1 MKSCAFSCISRFCAL
16 SALLCG
22 AVMPAFAL
30 DAETQYLD
38 SDSIATRSLAVA
50 ESMRTSGYC
59 YAGVSKAVAP
69 LGVVLTG
76 AAAYEARDQ
85 LLLDSRFAPVST
97 NESVDL
103 RRGDIIVFNKSISH
117 PYGHICV
124 YQGNGQESSDHVSQ
138 LSNPDKY
145 GGYTVF
151 RLRSEAYDIAGSDG
165 RLERIAK
172 MPMSA
177 PDFRNINGL
186 SNVQGIGGVPGAQK
200 SALETSSAK
209 SFPAGLIKGENT
221 SVGKSRSLK
230 EFFRREFRTISK
242 SPEGKSLKN
251 RLVRFVMSSW

>member
-1 MKSCAFSCISRFCAL
+1 MKSCAFSYISRFCAL
-16 SALLCG
+16 SALLCA

-59 YAGVSKAVAP
+59 YAGVSKALSP

-76 AAAYEARDQ
+76 AAAYEAREQ
-85 LLLDSRFAPVST
+85 LLVDSRFTPVST
-97 NESVDL
+97 DESVDL

-124 YQGNGQESSDHVSQ
+124 YQGNRQESSDHVSS

-145 GGYTVF
+145 GGFTVF
-151 RLRSEAYDIAGSDG
+151 RLRSQSYEIAGSDAH
-165 RLERIAK
+165 LEWIAK

-177 PDFRNINGL
+177 PDFRNL
-186 SNVQGIGGVPGAQK
+186 
-200 SALETSSAK
+200 
-209 SFPAGLIKGENT
+209 NT
-221 SVGKSRSLK
+221 PVGKPSGGLK
-230 EFFRREFRTISK
+230 EFLRKEFRTISK
-242 SPEGKSLKN
+242 SSEGKSLKS